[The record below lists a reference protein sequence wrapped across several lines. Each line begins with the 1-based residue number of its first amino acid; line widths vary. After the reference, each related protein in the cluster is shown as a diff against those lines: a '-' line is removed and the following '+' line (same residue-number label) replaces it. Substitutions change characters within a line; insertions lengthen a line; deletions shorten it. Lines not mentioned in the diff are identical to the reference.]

1 MLGQM
6 MSFPLTISSVMRH
19 ATTVHPRTEIVSVT
33 HDHDR
38 HRYTFHDCFQRAAK
52 LANAFAGESI
62 NKGERVGTL
71 AWNDFR
77 HMELYFATPSYGAV
91 CHTIN
96 PRLHPD
102 QIRFII
108 NDAQDQLLF
117 IDPMFIPL
125 IVPIQHDIPS
135 VKRIIVLDSG
145 QADRAALSIDNTDY
159 ESYIAEQSTHIEWP
173 ELDENDACSL
183 CYTSG
188 TTGNPKGVLYS
199 HRAIVLHSMTVAM
212 PDAFCLSRADTL
224 LPVVPMFHVNAWGLP
239 FAAAMQGT
247 KLVFAGAKVAQPDAL
262 TDLLNSEKVTLS
274 AGVPTVWQG
283 LQHYLTATNSTLPS
297 VTSMIVGGS
306 ACPEYLIEYFQDAQ
320 GIQIIHAWGMTELSP
335 LGTINRCKSVEV
347 QSLPADKQRELELKQ
362 GYPVFGVELAVEGPD
377 GNDQP
382 WDGKSQGELKA
393 RGPWV
398 CSNYFN
404 QEESFDWF
412 YTGDVA
418 TIDEFGYMKIVDR
431 IKDVI
436 KSGGEWISSND
447 IEGFAAA
454 HAEIKQAAVIGIP
467 HPKWGERPLLIAV
480 REEGATISAE
490 ALLQSLEGK
499 IAKWWMPDSVIFTD
513 QLPLTAT
520 GKISKMTLREAHK
533 NNSLTI
539 LD

>member
-38 HRYTFHDCFQRAAK
+38 HRYTFHDCFQRAVK

-145 QADRAALSIDNTDY
+145 QADRAALTIDNTDY
-159 ESYIAEQSTHIEWP
+159 ESYIAGQSTHIEWP
-173 ELDENDACSL
+173 DLDENDACSL

-247 KLVFAGAKVAQPDAL
+247 KLVFVGAKVAQPDAL

>member
-33 HDHDR
+33 HDHDK
-38 HRYTFHDCFQRAAK
+38 HRYQFSDCFSRVGQ
-52 LANAFAGESI
+52 LANAFAADGI
-62 NKGERVGTL
+62 NKGERIGTL

-77 HMELYFATPSYGAV
+77 HMELYFAAPCFGGV

-102 QIRFII
+102 QIRYII

-125 IVPIQHDIPS
+125 IVPIQAEIPS
-135 VKRIIVLDSG
+135 VKRIIVLDAG
-145 QADRAALSIDNTDY
+145 QSDRSALSIENCDY
-159 ESYIAEQSTHIEWP
+159 ESYLAEHSPSFDWP
-173 ELDENDACSL
+173 ALDENDACSL

-199 HRAIVLHSMTVAM
+199 HRAIVLHSMTVSM
-212 PDAFCLSRADTL
+212 PDAFSLSRADTL

-247 KLVFAGAKVAQPDAL
+247 KLVFAGAKVAQPEAL
-262 TDLLNSEKVTLS
+262 TALLNSEEVTLS

-283 LQHYLTATNSTLPS
+283 LKHHLESTNSSLPT
-297 VTSMIVGGS
+297 VKSMIVGGS

-320 GIQIIHAWGMTELSP
+320 NIQIIHAWGMTELSP

-347 QSLPADKQRELELKQ
+347 QKLPATQQRELELKQ
-362 GYPVFGVELAVEGPD
+362 GYPVFGVELSIEGPD
-377 GNDQP
+377 GTEQP
-382 WDGKSQGELKA
+382 WDGVAQGELKA

-398 CSNYFN
+398 CESYFN
-404 QEESFDWF
+404 QEESFEWF

-418 TIDEFGYMKIVDR
+418 TIDNFGYMKIVDR

-454 HAEIKQAAVIGIP
+454 HPEIAQAAVIAIP
-467 HPKWGERPLLIAV
+467 HPKWDERPLLIAV
-480 REEGATISAE
+480 REEGSTISGE
-490 ALLQSLEGK
+490 QLLQSLEGK
-499 IAKWWMPDSVIFTD
+499 IAKWWMPDEVIFTD
-513 QLPLTAT
+513 KLPMTAT
-520 GKISKMTLREAHK
+520 GKISKMTLREAYK
-533 NNSLTI
+533 NNSLTS
-539 LD
+539 LE

>member
-6 MSFPLTISSVMRH
+6 MSFPLTISAIMRH
-19 ATTVHPRTEIVSVT
+19 ATTVHPRTEIVSIT
-33 HDHDR
+33 HDHER
-38 HRYTFHDCFQRAAK
+38 HRYHFHDAFNRVGK
-52 LANAFAGESI
+52 LGNAFQAANIE
-62 NKGERVGTL
+62 KGDRIGTL

-77 HMELYFATPSYGAV
+77 HMELYFAAPCYGGV

-96 PRLHPD
+96 PRLHPE
-102 QIRFII
+102 QIQFII
-108 NDAQDQLLF
+108 NDAQDRILF

-125 IVPIQHDIPS
+125 IIPIQNNIPS
-135 VKRIIVLDSG
+135 VQHVVVLDG
-145 QADRAALSIDNTDY
+145 GETDRSALTLPNTDY
-159 ESYIAEQSTHIEWP
+159 ESFIAEHSIEYEWP
-173 ELDENDACSL
+173 ELAEDDACSL

-199 HRAIVLHSMTVAM
+199 HRAIVLHSMTVSM
-212 PDAFCLSRADTL
+212 PDAFSLSRADTL

-247 KLVFAGAKVAQPDAL
+247 KLVFAGAKVAQPDVL
-262 TDLLNSEKVTLS
+262 TELFNTEKVTLS

-283 LQHYLTATNSTLPS
+283 LKHFLEANKITLP
-297 VTSMIVGGS
+297 TLKSMIVGGS
-306 ACPEYLIEYFQDAQ
+306 ACPEYLIEYFQDTQ
-320 GIQIIHAWGMTELSP
+320 HIQIIHAWGMTELSP

-347 QSLPADKQRELELKQ
+347 QQLPAEEQRALELKQ

-377 GNDQP
+377 GESMP
-382 WDGKSQGELKA
+382 WDGVSQGELKT

-398 CSNYFN
+398 CASYYN
-404 QEESFDWF
+404 QEEAFDWF

-454 HAEIKQAAVIGIP
+454 HPEIKQAAVIAIP
-467 HPKWGERPLLIAV
+467 HPKWDERPLLIAV
-480 REEGATISAE
+480 REPNSTVTGEQ
-490 ALLQSLEGK
+490 LKQWLEEK
-499 IAKWWMPDSVIFTD
+499 IAKWWMPDDVIFTD

-533 NNSLTI
+533 NGTLTVVE
-539 LD
+539 